1 MRPPALHHLNI
12 LPFQLSQYILNNGG
26 VLMAGEEA
34 AGAERYEN
42 IHGDRYE
49 DIQGTESFIT
59 NQVRRESIST
69 SRNLSLGNLAVENIF
84 GTEIILTINV
94 L

>member
-1 MRPPALHHLNI
+1 
-12 LPFQLSQYILNNGG
+12 
-26 VLMAGEEA
+26 MAGEEA

-59 NQVRRESIST
+59 NQVKQRAILRAII
-69 SRNLSLGNLAVENIF
+69 LSALENIID
-84 GTEIILTINV
+84 IILTINI
-94 L
+94 LCHSGPDDNFP

>member
-1 MRPPALHHLNI
+1 MFQSTINSGYWEPAFNVFFMRPPALHHLNI

-26 VLMAGEEA
+26 VMAGEEA
-34 AGAERYEN
+34 AAERYEN

-59 NQVRRESIST
+59 NQVRTES
-69 SRNLSLGNLAVENIF
+69 RPLEEKLSN
-84 GTEIILTINV
+84 
-94 L
+94 